1 MFTITLSD
9 GRTFSARPEHT
20 VLASARAAH
29 VVLPYG
35 CESGTCGS
43 CRLSGSGSV
52 AYPGGAPALTPAE
65 MAAGQML
72 TCRAQP
78 CGDLRLEI
86 PERLSGLAPRRLTV
100 RLQHRQWLSPDVL
113 GVTLTLPRGLPFR
126 YLPGQYVDVLL
137 TDGGR
142 RSFSIANPPDPQ
154 TLVWHVR
161 VTPDGRFAR
170 WLAEAPERSLL
181 RLEGPLGS
189 FFVRDDDRPLLMVAG
204 GTGLSPVLAQSQAL
218 LAARDPRPIE
228 LWWGVRARE
237 DLYHH
242 AALTRMAADHP
253 QFQYRPVLG
262 AAPADWHGD
271 RGFVHEAVLAAH
283 PDLQAHAV
291 YMAGPP
297 AMIDAAKAAF
307 PAAGL
312 PADQLHYDRFED
324 AFKTWP
330 GR

>member
-9 GRTFSARPEHT
+9 GRTFSAKPEHT

-35 CESGTCGS
+35 CESGSCGA
-43 CRLSGSGSV
+43 CRLPGRGTV
-52 AYPGGAPALTPAE
+52 AYPGGAPALSAAE
-65 MAAGQML
+65 AAAGQML

-78 CGDLRLEI
+78 RSDLTLDLPARLA
-86 PERLSGLAPRRLTV
+86 GLAPRRITT
-100 RLQHRQWLSPDVL
+100 RLLARRWLSADVL
-113 GVTLTLPRGLPFR
+113 GVSLKLPRGAPFR

-137 TDGGR
+137 DDGGR
-142 RSFSIANPPDPQ
+142 RSFSLASAPDGE
-154 TLVWHVR
+154 TLQWHVR
-161 VTPDGRFAR
+161 VVPGGRFAQA
-170 WLAEAPERSLL
+170 LAAAPDGQII

-204 GTGLSPVLAQSQAL
+204 GTGLAPVLAQLEAL
-218 LAARDPRPIE
+218 LAEGDPRPID
-228 LWWGVRARE
+228 LWWGVRSEA

-242 AALTRMAADHP
+242 EALSGLAMQHANLRYH
-253 QFQYRPVLG
+253 PVLG
-262 AAPADWHGD
+262 APGAGWTGA
-271 RGFVHEAVLAAH
+271 RGFVHEAVVAAH
-283 PDLQAHAV
+283 PDLSAYAV

-297 AMIDAAKAAF
+297 PMIDAAKTAF

-312 PADQLHYDRFED
+312 DAAQLFYDRFED